1 MIRSGLMA
9 LALGLTALPV
19 LTLPAAAQDA
29 PAQTG
34 VPGLD
39 RDALRA
45 EIRAYLLDNP
55 EVIYEAIQELEKR
68 RKAASASAEQNLV
81 RDNAAA
87 LFDDGYSNVDG
98 NPDGKLTLVEFF
110 DYRCGYCKR
119 AHDDVQKLVR
129 EDGDIRFIRKE
140 FPILGPDS
148 LLASRAALAAQ
159 LQGDPEVYLA
169 FSNAMMEFGGPL
181 TDTTIDRLADRA
193 GVDVER
199 MHAEMESDEVNR
211 RLQSNHALAQALQ
224 IGGTPT
230 FIIGETIVR
239 GYLPYEDM
247 ARAIDDAHATLQD

>member
-19 LTLPAAAQDA
+19 ATLPAAAQDSG
-29 PAQTG
+29 AQTG

-68 RKAASASAEQNLV
+68 RKAASATAEQTMV
-81 RDNAAA
+81 RDNATA
-87 LFDDGYSNVDG
+87 LFDDGFSNVDG
-98 NPDGKLTLVEFF
+98 NPEGTLTLVEFF

-119 AHDDVQKLVR
+119 AHDDILKLVA

-148 LLASRAALAAQ
+148 LLASRAAIAAQ
-159 LQGDPEVYLA
+159 LQGDEEVYLD

-181 TDTTIDRLADRA
+181 TETTIDRLAERA
-193 GVDVER
+193 GVDVEK

-211 RLQSNHALAQALQ
+211 RIQANHDLAQALQ

-230 FIIGETIVR
+230 FVIGEKLVR
-239 GYLPYEDM
+239 GYLPYEEM
-247 ARAIDDAHATLQD
+247 AQAIDEARSLQD